1 MSKEGFPID
10 SDSTYIIAEGEINHN
25 GSVEI
30 ALDMVSAAK
39 DAGADAIKFQY
50 IVADEIAAKGT
61 DFHKLFSKVEL
72 SFEELSVIRDKA
84 SGLGVDFFI
93 TAPSLGTLPQVN
105 QLEPCF
111 IKIGSTNITN
121 IPLLEGIAALGRPVI
136 LSTGASRLGEI
147 ENALI
152 ALTGVS
158 VALLHC
164 TVNYPAKT
172 EDLNLKAITTMRS
185 AFPDRVV
192 GYSDHSIGD
201 TAAVA
206 AAALGARIIE
216 KHFTLDKSMEGP
228 DHSFSTDPIEFAR
241 LVAAVRACEEALG
254 TGKKEPSASEANI
267 PMVAR
272 RFVVAARNIPAG
284 SPILAL
290 DLNYRR
296 VDYVKGLVRVEEH
309 GMIIDMISPRNYIA
323 GEALNWDHFKA
334 GGVV

>member
-1 MSKEGFPID
+1 MSKEDFPIN
-10 SDSTYIIAEGEINHN
+10 SDTTYIIAEGEINHN
-25 GSVEI
+25 GSVET

-50 IVADEIAAKGT
+50 IVADEIAAKST
-61 DFHKLFSKVEL
+61 SFHELFSKVEL
-72 SFEELSVIRDKA
+72 SFEEFFVIKDKA
-84 SGLGVDFFI
+84 SALGLDFFI

-164 TVNYPAKT
+164 TVNYPANP
-172 EDLNLKAITTMRS
+172 EDLNLRAISTMRS
-185 AFPDRVV
+185 AFPGRVI
-192 GYSDHSIGD
+192 GYSDHSLGS

-206 AAALGARIIE
+206 ATVLGARIIE
-216 KHFTLDKSMEGP
+216 KHFTLDKSMNGP
-228 DHSFSTDPIEFAR
+228 DHSFSSDPMEFAQ
-241 LVAAVRACEEALG
+241 LVAAVRTCEKSLG
-254 TGKKEPSASEANI
+254 TGIKEPSASEANV
-267 PMVAR
+267 PKVAR
-272 RFVVAARNIPAG
+272 RFVVAARNILTG
-284 SPILAL
+284 IPITAS

-296 VDYVKGLVRVEEH
+296 VDYVPGLVRVEECGVIT
-309 GMIIDMISPRNYIA
+309 GMSAPKDYA
-323 GEALNWDHFKA
+323 VGEALNWVHFKA
-334 GGVV
+334 GGKA